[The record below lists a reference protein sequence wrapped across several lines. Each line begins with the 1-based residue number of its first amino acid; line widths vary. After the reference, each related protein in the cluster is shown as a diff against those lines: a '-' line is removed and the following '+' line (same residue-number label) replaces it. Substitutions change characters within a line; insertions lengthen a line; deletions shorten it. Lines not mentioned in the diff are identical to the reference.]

1 MRSCHPKSSPDCVPC
16 QGSGKSASCCAN
28 RPQSLVDAFIREC
41 RNNLSVNGCDDEHAC
56 YYYCCRSFQCC
67 CCRRYYWCC
76 RCRYSGCFYDLSV
89 PLMPLM
95 SLILLILL
103 IGSAGHVL
111 DQTRD
116 LLNQITYLLHISKHE
131 SQLSSTIR
139 IGWTR
144 TLETDRGDDSLLS
157 CFIPSISILLLSL
170 TLPYTSLDQRRSLVH
185 TVRPY

>member
-1 MRSCHPKSSPDCVPC
+1 
-16 QGSGKSASCCAN
+16 
-28 RPQSLVDAFIREC
+28 
-41 RNNLSVNGCDDEHAC
+41 
-56 YYYCCRSFQCC
+56 
-67 CCRRYYWCC
+67 
-76 RCRYSGCFYDLSV
+76 
-89 PLMPLM
+89 MPLM

-116 LLNQITYLLHISKHE
+116 LSSQITYLLHISKHE

-170 TLPYTSLDQRRSLVH
+170 PHRTPLLHYVSLVQAGSLVH